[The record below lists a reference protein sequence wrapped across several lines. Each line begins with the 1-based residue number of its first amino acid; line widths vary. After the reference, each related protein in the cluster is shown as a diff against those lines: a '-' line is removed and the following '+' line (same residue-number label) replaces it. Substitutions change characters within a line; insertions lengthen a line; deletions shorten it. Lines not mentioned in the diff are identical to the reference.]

1 MLNQALSYFLTQ
13 YLLPAF
19 AFTFGS
25 QITLGEEITGYY
37 SDPLCHL
44 MNVTEIKVPTK
55 FKDITNNF
63 SIVFLGHAYCMV
75 PEYGGLQ

>member
-1 MLNQALSYFLTQ
+1 
-13 YLLPAF
+13 
-19 AFTFGS
+19 
-25 QITLGEEITGYY
+25 
-37 SDPLCHL
+37 

-55 FKDITNNF
+55 FKDIMNNF